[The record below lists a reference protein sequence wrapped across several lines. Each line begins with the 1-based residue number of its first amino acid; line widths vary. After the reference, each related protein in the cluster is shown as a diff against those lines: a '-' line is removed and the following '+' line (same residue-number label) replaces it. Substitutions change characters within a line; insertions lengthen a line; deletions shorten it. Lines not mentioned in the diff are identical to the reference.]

1 MCRSDCTCLEEITP
15 LPQASWLDFGER
27 EGRGNGREVGEERR
41 EKGRRK
47 NGGRRQRGNE
57 RGRKERTEKG

>member
-1 MCRSDCTCLEEITP
+1 VK
-15 LPQASWLDFGER
+15 
-27 EGRGNGREVGEERR
+27 GRGEGMEGKWVRKEG
-41 EKGRRK
+41 KGRRK